1 MSTDASAP
9 LLPSHG
15 VPADASAPLLPP
27 KPPAAAAPAPIP
39 RAKRRN
45 ALGVSRYIASC
56 WICAFHYYKGFGSEN
71 RYGIA
76 VTGNYWPSAG
86 AWDGARH
93 YFSWG
98 CTWTSYFFFLSGFV
112 LALSRLDSSS
122 PDKLKPTLR
131 FVADRL
137 VTTYP
142 IYLLGLLL
150 EVVYV
155 ADKLYEYGRM
165 EWVTFAKHLFM
176 VQSWWATQA
185 MSFWQ
190 QQEPAWFMSAL
201 LFYWAIFNA
210 SYRVLRRLPSMALWP
225 AMVRNRARAPR
236 ASVSLSRDAP
246 RVTPHALLLTFPPPA
261 SRSARAGHRSSCTCS
276 TGRSG
281 STRGS
286 CTAGTRAPR
295 STSTAA
301 TSGRRTRSRTCTS
314 SSRA

>member
-27 KPPAAAAPAPIP
+27 KPPAAAAAPAPIP

-165 EWVTFAKHLFM
+165 EWVTFLKHILM

-185 MSFWQ
+185 MTFWQ

-201 LFYWAIFNA
+201 LFYWAIFNV

-236 ASVSLSRDAP
+236 ALSLY
-246 RVTPHALLLTFPPPA
+246 
-261 SRSARAGHRSSCTCS
+261 RA
-276 TGRSG
+276 
-281 STRGS
+281 TRL
-286 CTAGTRAPR
+286 A
-295 STSTAA
+295 
-301 TSGRRTRSRTCTS
+301 
-314 SSRA
+314 

>member
-1 MSTDASAP
+1 MSSTDASAP

-15 VPADASAPLLPP
+15 ARADASAPLLPP
-27 KPPAAAAPAPIP
+27 KPAAEAPPAPIP
-39 RAKRRN
+39 RAKRRD

-56 WICAFHYYKGFGSEN
+56 WICAFHYYKGFGAEN

-76 VTGNYWPSAG
+76 VTGNYWPSAS
-86 AWDGARH
+86 AWDSARH

-165 EWVTFAKHLFM
+165 EWVTFLKHILM

-201 LFYWAIFNA
+201 LFYWAIFNV

-236 ASVSLSRDAP
+236 ALSLY
-246 RVTPHALLLTFPPPA
+246 
-261 SRSARAGHRSSCTCS
+261 RA
-276 TGRSG
+276 
-281 STRGS
+281 TRL
-286 CTAGTRAPR
+286 A
-295 STSTAA
+295 
-301 TSGRRTRSRTCTS
+301 
-314 SSRA
+314 